1 MRICLHNNK
10 IKHINKDIGICR
22 MSTQKFDPD
31 RANRFT
37 RKSWR
42 LQTHNYAWTATY
54 HVILRAKEHA
64 PLFETPQ
71 LRKILQE
78 EWEALP
84 QRFPNLT
91 LNEFMIMPDHLHL
104 LLSLEG
110 NVERPVSLASVI
122 GAYKSLVFRQWYNYI
137 QAEKLECAERF
148 WQQRYYDRIIRDGQ
162 DFERTRQY
170 IRDNPTKSSPDTH
183 E

>member
-1 MRICLHNNK
+1 
-10 IKHINKDIGICR
+10 

-31 RANRFT
+31 RASRFT

-42 LQTHNYAWTATY
+42 LHTHNYGWTGTY
-54 HVILRAKEHA
+54 HVIVRVKEHA

-71 LRKILQE
+71 LRRILQE

-84 QRFPNLT
+84 QRFCNLT
-91 LNEFMIMPDHLHL
+91 LDKFMIMPDHLHL

-110 NVERPVSLASVI
+110 NVEKAASLADVI
-122 GAYKSLVFRQWYNYI
+122 GAYKSLVFRRWYKYI
-137 QAEKLECAERF
+137 QAEKLECAAQF
-148 WQQRYYDRIIRDGQ
+148 WQHRYFDRVIRNGH

-170 IRDNPTKSSPDTH
+170 IRDNLTKGMQ
-183 E
+183 